1 MSDPVGNEL
10 VQVIGVSSTRAAAST
25 TEFFTT
31 QQIANL
37 GGNASGPVRTI
48 TSGTTD
54 SSLQTDGLIQ
64 WLSSSKSSKTQVIN
78 AGTVNGQTLE
88 INDGTG
94 NASQYPITLVGT
106 GSITIVGNPGTNTLT
121 SQLTGLTN
129 HSLLVGAGT
138 PTITSLGVAMNGQLP
153 IGSAG
158 ANPVLANITSSG
170 GTITVNNGPGT
181 IDLEIA
187 QSVNHTVTTTDATPT
202 TIISFSLGATPGVY
216 TFMGSLAAYNT
227 TDTTGGSYTFAAG
240 TRTSGTELGV
250 EYKDEFEDTGM
261 VSSDFNIIT
270 SANSLVIQVVGLAS
284 KTIDWVCNLNY
295 IFVS

>member
-1 MSDPVGNEL
+1 MSFKFNPITRKLDLVGT
-10 VQVIGVSSTRAAAST
+10 S
-25 TEFFTT
+25 
-31 QQIANL
+31 
-37 GGNASGPVRTI
+37 SGPP
-48 TSGTTD
+48 
-54 SSLQTDGLIQ
+54 
-64 WLSSSKSSKTQVIN
+64 
-78 AGTVNGQTLE
+78 GTVEEL
-88 INDGTG
+88 TG
-94 NASQYPITLVGT
+94 NSGGAVGPDGSNNINTVGT

-240 TRTSGTELGV
+240 TRTSGSAGTELGV